1 MPLRL
6 VTGPAN
12 AAKAGEVL
20 GGLRD
25 RLDEEP
31 ILVVPAFTDVEHAQR
46 ELAQRGAI
54 FGAEVLRFDR
64 LFREIAR
71 RGGYGARVASELQRE
86 LIVEAAIERAR
97 LELLAESAARPG
109 FVRAAARFVAELN
122 GAVHGLGP
130 PRFTS
135 ALRAWAGDG
144 PRRRYADE
152 LAALYRCYRDG
163 LERAELVDRE
173 LFRWNALDALSRT
186 PERWRSTPLFV
197 YGFDDF
203 TVQEL
208 AALETVS
215 KAGADVLVSLPFEP
229 GREAFKATAGI
240 QAELIALGASV
251 TALDPLSDHY
261 APESRQQLHRLEREL
276 YELSRQ
282 IEVPAGGHGA
292 MANGGPASAG
302 AGAPADRA
310 AAIDLGGERDTRG
323 AAVVEHSAGGE
334 RAEVELAAAELL
346 RLLRDGTPAGDVAV
360 VFRDP
365 ERYASLLEQVFGA
378 YGIPYSIDR
387 SLAFGHTSLGRGL
400 LALVRCA
407 LLDGSAEDLLA
418 WLRTPGKL
426 DQPILADRLEAT
438 VRREGATTAQAARE
452 LWEDARW
459 PLDELDRL
467 REART
472 APALV
477 AELHRQ
483 VQRLFA
489 APYRRQAPVLAGSQ
503 LDDARAFRAAH
514 DGLRQLYALVDNA
527 GMALDATRLHEMLE
541 RLTVHVGEN
550 PQPDRVQVAP
560 PEAIRARRFEAV
572 FVCGLQESEFP
583 RGSVPEPFLPDD
595 DRRALATA
603 SGLRLPLRED
613 QLDRERYLFYVCA
626 SRAERLLVLS
636 SRTSDEEGN
645 PQSPSYFLE
654 DVRDALGPLPLRRRS
669 LSDVTWD
676 PEEAPTTAEW
686 YRALALRGPRAEG
699 REPAPLSD
707 PAVLERLAERETVS
721 AAALERFADCPVKW
735 LVDDLLRPLALEPD
749 PEQMVRGS
757 YAHTVLERT
766 YRRLREETGER
777 RLTPASL
784 PAAERIL
791 LEELRA
797 NQGEFRLSPKQT
809 RVRAA
814 MRRLE
819 FDLLRYLRHDAAT
832 DGAFEPEHLELAF
845 GGPDEAPVE
854 VAEGLAV
861 RGTIDRVDVWDG
873 HALVRDYKSGKR
885 VDSYKVASWESENRL
900 QAALYMLVVERLL
913 GLRPAGGVYV
923 PLGGTDRRPRGMVR
937 SGMPELGSDFF
948 ENDRRDEDEFEA
960 VLERARERIVETAE
974 RLRGGRICSSPESC
988 AWNGGC
994 SYPSICRSED

>member
-31 ILVVPAFTDVEHAQR
+31 ILVVPAFADVEHAQR

-71 RGGYGARVASELQRE
+71 RAGYGARVASELQRE
-86 LIVEAAIERAR
+86 LIVAAAIERAG

-109 FVRAAARFVAELN
+109 FVRAAARFVGELDS
-122 GAVHGLGP
+122 VDGLAP
-130 PRFTS
+130 PRFAS
-135 ALRAWAGDG
+135 ALRQWAGDG
-144 PRRRYADE
+144 PRRRYVDE
-152 LAALYRCYRDG
+152 LAALYRRYREG
-163 LERAELVDRE
+163 LDRADLVDRE
-173 LFRWNALDALSRT
+173 LFRWEALNALGREPA
-186 PERWRSTPLFV
+186 RWGATPLFV

-203 TVQEL
+203 TRQEL
-208 AALETVS
+208 AALEAVS
-215 KAGADVLVSLPFEP
+215 DCGADVVVSLPFEP
-229 GREAFKATAGI
+229 GREAFKAIAGI
-240 QAELIALGASV
+240 YGDLEALGASV
-251 TALDPLSDHY
+251 TALEALSDHY
-261 APESRQQLHRLEREL
+261 ADESRERLHRLERGLFEFGPAADTRDA
-276 YELSRQ
+276 LS
-282 IEVPAGGHGA
+282 PAPER
-292 MANGGPASAG
+292 ANG
-302 AGAPADRA
+302 A
-310 AAIDLGGERDTRG
+310 AAGVGEEPG

-334 RAEVELAAAELL
+334 RAEVELAAAAVLE
-346 RLLRDGTPAGDVAV
+346 LLRDGTAAGEVAV

-387 SLAFGHTSLGRGL
+387 SLPLGHTSLGRGL

-407 LLDGSAEDLLA
+407 LLEGSAEDLLA

-426 DQPILADRLEAT
+426 EQPILADRLEAT
-438 VRREGATTAQAARE
+438 VRREGATTALAARM
-452 LWEDARW
+452 LWEQDRW

-467 REART
+467 RDARG

-483 VQRLFA
+483 LQRLFV
-489 APYRRQAPVLAGSQ
+489 APHRRRAPILVGPE
-503 LDDARAFRAAH
+503 LDDARALRAAH
-514 DGLRQLYALVDNA
+514 DALRQLYALVDQA
-527 GMALDATRLHEMLE
+527 GMALDAARLHDVLE
-541 RLTVHVGEN
+541 RLTVQVGEN

-560 PEAIRARRFEAV
+560 PEAIRARRFQAV
-572 FVCGLQESEFP
+572 FICGLQEGEFP
-583 RGSVPEPFLPDD
+583 RGAVPEPFLPDD

-603 SGLRLPLRED
+603 SGLMLPLRED

-636 SRTSDEEGN
+636 SRTSDEEGS

-654 DVRDALGPLPLRRRS
+654 DVRDALGELPLRRRS

-676 PEEAPTTAEW
+676 PEAAPTTAEW
-686 YRALALRGPRAEG
+686 YRALALRGPRTED
-699 REPAPLSD
+699 REPEPLTD
-707 PAVLERLAERETVS
+707 AAVLERLAARNTVS

-749 PEQMVRGS
+749 PEQMVRGG

-766 YRRLREETGER
+766 YRRLREETGAR
-777 RLTPASL
+777 RPTPATL

-819 FDLLRYLRHDAAT
+819 FDLLRYLRHDAAA

-854 VAEGLAV
+854 VADGLAV
-861 RGTIDRVDVWDG
+861 RGVIDRVDVWDG

-885 VDSYKVASWESENRL
+885 VDSYKVASWEPENRL

-923 PLGGTDRRPRGMVR
+923 PLGGQDRRPRGMVR
-937 SGMPELGSDFF
+937 AGMPELGSDFF
-948 ENDRRDEDEFEA
+948 DNDRRDDEQFDA
-960 VLERARERIVETAE
+960 VLERARERIVDTAA
-974 RLRGGRICSSPESC
+974 RLREGRVCSSPESC